1 MTSVLTK
8 ESVRHIPIL
17 IFPITQEQIESWQ
30 AVCPIGVHNFDCL
43 ASSVRFL
50 GIIDQQTYEH
60 ASNVLNSQERGASA
74 EDVAHLMPDLSQFI
88 TIPLII
94 HGDPLQINPELSLY
108 LRNNTGTL
116 CIFRRDNG
124 MIGHSVVLARDNL
137 GQIVL
142 LDPQQGEIVVGL
154 EQIAHWIV
162 QGHYNGL
169 IHIPYSQEYIEIQGK
184 KNTRLSGD
192 EERIV
197 RPSLASASASA
208 SAPLN
213 FFDDQDFP
221 RTAPGPFNHGTAP
234 SKKNK
239 GFRKGGT
246 LRSNKKYIN
255 FERRKG
261 IKRIKTMKKKRNNR
275 RITRRIRRN

>member
-1 MTSVLTK
+1 MASSLTK
-8 ESVRHIPIL
+8 EGVRHIPIL

-30 AVCPIGVHNFDCL
+30 AVCPIGVHNVDCL

-60 ASNVLNSQERGASA
+60 ASNVLNSQGEGAST
-74 EDVAHLMPDLSQFI
+74 EDIAHLMPDLSQFI

-94 HGDPLQINPELSLY
+94 HGDPLQINPQLSLY

-116 CIFRRDNG
+116 CGFIRDDG
-124 MIGHSVVLARDNL
+124 MGHSVVLARDNL
-137 GQIVL
+137 GRIVL
-142 LDPQQGEIVVGL
+142 LDPQQHETAVGL
-154 EQIAHWIV
+154 KAIDDWIK
-162 QGHYNGL
+162 QGDYNGL

-184 KNTRLSGD
+184 KNARLSGD

-197 RPSLASASASA
+197 RPSLGIEHPT
-208 SAPLN
+208 PLN
-213 FFDDQDFP
+213 FFADQDFP
-221 RTAPGPFNHGTAP
+221 RTAPGPFNHGIAP

-246 LRSNKKYIN
+246 ARSNKKYIK
-255 FERRKG
+255 FERR
-261 IKRIKTMKKKRNNR
+261 KTMKKKRNNR
-275 RITRRIRRN
+275 RLTRRIRRI